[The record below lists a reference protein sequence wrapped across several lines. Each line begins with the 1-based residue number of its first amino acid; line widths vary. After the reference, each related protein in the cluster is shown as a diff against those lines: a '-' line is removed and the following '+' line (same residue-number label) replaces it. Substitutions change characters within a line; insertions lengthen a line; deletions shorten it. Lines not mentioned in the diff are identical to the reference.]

1 MSNAV
6 NTDLLKERSTATFD
20 AERLTEFIY
29 KGPEK
34 VKRKRQIQNIVLQDK
49 FLQSFR
55 PTEFYDR
62 DGQYNNAV
70 RRQIYIMDRLE
81 ELGIKSETDRLNF
94 REAAAPIELSP
105 FGLHSGMFVPTLE
118 RQGTPEQSRK
128 WVPLGKSFKM
138 IGTYAQ
144 TELGHGTFI
153 RGLETTATF
162 DPKTQEFILDSP
174 TLSSIKY
181 WPGNVAKTVNHCLV
195 MAQLYT
201 QGKCHGT
208 HLFLVQVRSMEDHT
222 IMPGLEI
229 GDIGPKLG
237 FDGVDNGFM
246 KFNKY
251 RIPRMNMLMRYAKV
265 LENGDYIKPK
275 NAKLTYG
282 AMVMVRVWIVMDAF
296 RALSRATVIAVRYSA
311 VRRQSELR
319 PGGEEAQVMDYQTQQ
334 YKLFPLLAT
343 SYAFLLAAEGM
354 SQIYAKISS
363 DIERGNLEDM
373 PQLHALAC
381 GLKAFCTWVGCEGI
395 EVCRMSCGGHGYSHA
410 SGIPKIYANIV
421 GACTYEG
428 ENTVMMLQTARYLS
442 KSYFRGQR
450 GESLPELIQY
460 LTIDLNV
467 KSTLGE
473 DCSFESLVAAYSH
486 RAARMVT
493 SACKLQNTNKQKGMP
508 SHDAW
513 NRSTVPFIAATKAH
527 CHLFIVR
534 NFVNILSQRKIDPAT
549 HNVLSQLCRLYAVY
563 GIVENMGEFMQDGYF
578 NQDQVSILDRKV
590 LGLLEDIRP
599 NAVALVDAFDYPD
612 HLLQSCL
619 GRYDGQVYEALY
631 EYSKSSPQ
639 NNTDI
644 HSSYYNYIRPMMQ
657 KRSKSRNI
665 SAKL

>member
-1 MSNAV
+1 NHEFNENSE
-6 NTDLLKERSTATFD
+6 TWKLLK
-20 AERLTEFIY
+20 
-29 KGPEK
+29 
-34 VKRKRQIQNIVLQDK
+34 
-49 FLQSFR
+49 
-55 PTEFYDR
+55 
-62 DGQYNNAV
+62 
-70 RRQIYIMDRLE
+70 
-81 ELGIKSETDRLNF
+81 
-94 REAAAPIELSP
+94 P
-105 FGLHSGMFVPTLE
+105 F
-118 RQGTPEQSRK
+118 
-128 WVPLGKSFKM
+128 
-138 IGTYAQ
+138 
-144 TELGHGTFI
+144 
-153 RGLETTATF
+153 
-162 DPKTQEFILDSP
+162 
-174 TLSSIKY
+174 
-181 WPGNVAKTVNHCLV
+181 
-195 MAQLYT
+195 
-201 QGKCHGT
+201 
-208 HLFLVQVRSMEDHT
+208 
-222 IMPGLEI
+222 PGL
-229 GDIGPKLG
+229 
-237 FDGVDNGFM
+237 
-246 KFNKY
+246 
-251 RIPRMNMLMRYAKV
+251 R
-265 LENGDYIKPK
+265 
-275 NAKLTYG
+275 
-282 AMVMVRVWIVMDAF
+282 
-296 RALSRATVIAVRYSA
+296 SRATQQGQWISIIRIPFRGPIYLIRMLPKTSVSYLAMIKSKNKLDPCCCFTLIVCRSINQRVTSLVRELLLSKIPPPNAKIILVSTSVYLYTPNTYRFHCIMKIDFSIFVIYFFLILF
-311 VRRQSELR
+311 LR
-319 PGGEEAQVMDYQTQQ
+319 GEEAQVMDYQTQQ

-657 KRSKSRNI
+657 KRSKSKDI